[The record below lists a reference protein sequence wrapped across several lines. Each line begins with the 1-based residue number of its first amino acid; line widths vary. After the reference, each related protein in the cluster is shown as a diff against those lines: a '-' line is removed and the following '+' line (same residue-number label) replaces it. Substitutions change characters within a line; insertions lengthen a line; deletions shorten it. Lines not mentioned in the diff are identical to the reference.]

1 MTEPQAAYPVAC
13 DTLGKKVEYLS
24 KVLLPAKRFDE
35 YVTLMG
41 HVLAEDVHYVD
52 PVHELRGKKDVL
64 TMLAVYVPRAANEH
78 FEFELLVDQPTQ
90 LVWRWKM
97 VITLRFGGYVFAIN
111 GLVHAEV
118 KDGVVVYQ
126 REYYDPMQSIGVIP
140 LVGRLYKRMLMLG

>member
-1 MTEPQAAYPVAC
+1 MTEVEAAYPVSC
-13 DTLGKKVEYLS
+13 DTLGKKVEYVS

-41 HVLAEDVHYVD
+41 QVLDEDVHYVD

-97 VITLRFGGYVFAIN
+97 VITLRFGGYVFVIN

-118 KDGVVVYQ
+118 KDGVIVYQ